1 MALKILWTKR
11 AISEYDKIIKYLE
24 ENWTEKEIKNFVQQT
39 DNLLNLLKVYPEI
52 LQRTNRH
59 INVFRGPINKLT
71 ILTYRLKPKKQII
84 EIINFRSARKKP
96 L

>member
-1 MALKILWTKR
+1 MALKIVWTKR

-39 DNLLNLLKVYPEI
+39 DNFLNLLKIYPEI
-52 LQRTNRH
+52 LQMTNRRT
-59 INVFRGPINKLT
+59 NVFRGPINKLT
-71 ILTYRLKPKKQII
+71 ILTYRLKPKKETI